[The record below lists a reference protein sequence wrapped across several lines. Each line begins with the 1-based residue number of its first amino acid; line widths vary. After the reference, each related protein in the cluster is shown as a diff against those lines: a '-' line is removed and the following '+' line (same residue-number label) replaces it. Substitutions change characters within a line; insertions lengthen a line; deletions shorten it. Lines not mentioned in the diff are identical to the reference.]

1 MVSNVAR
8 LQCKAAHKHFEQS
21 YNSLPHTHTKVRKLT
36 DKSSH
41 LENGDDGLV
50 DNVLAVQT

>member
-1 MVSNVAR
+1 MWQGYSVKLHTNTS
-8 LQCKAAHKHFEQS
+8 S
-21 YNSLPHTHTKVRKLT
+21 SPITPSHTHTKVRKLT